1 MISPPQIPQTQV
13 AKSTE
18 AFAMHAARLVLLGLA
33 LLTLAVACWLTGCGS
48 KTESPDAA
56 ANAVSPETDTA
67 GGSPSTTTSAK
78 PKPAPP
84 KPVDPIV
91 VLHTSAGEI
100 KLKLYAEKSPQTVD
114 NFLNNYARRGFY
126 DQTIFHHIEPGMM
139 LIGGGF
145 TSDLQPKE
153 TRAAIYNESRNGL
166 SNRKGTVAMIHEA
179 EAAHSATS
187 QFFVNLVDNPSFDFQ
202 VGETEDTF
210 GYCVFGEVVEGMEIV
225 EQIAAAPTSAQG
237 DFPAVP
243 TQTVM
248 IERVEQLR

>member
-1 MISPPQIPQTQV
+1 
-13 AKSTE
+13 
-18 AFAMHAARLVLLGLA
+18 MHAARLILLGLA

-48 KTESPDAA
+48 KTESPDATAEAGSLEPA
-56 ANAVSPETDTA
+56 AA
-67 GGSPSTTTSAK
+67 GGSASASASAK
-78 PKPAPP
+78 PKAAPP

-91 VLHTSAGEI
+91 VLHTSAGPI

-126 DQTIFHHIEPGMM
+126 DQTVFHHIEPGMM

-145 TSDLQPKE
+145 TADLQPKE

-166 SNRKGTVAMIHEA
+166 ANRKGTVAMIHDP

-187 QFFVNLVDNPSFDFQ
+187 QFFINLVDNPSFDFQ
-202 VGETEDTF
+202 AGESEDTF

-225 EQIAAAPTSAQG
+225 EQIAATPTTAQG

-243 TQTVM
+243 TRTVL